1 MASSTASPG
10 LRFDDV
16 DVGAELP
23 AVELEVTYQRIVMN
37 AGVTWDWFPGHHDP
51 AYARE
56 QGQATIYLS
65 TQFFTGFADRCAT
78 EWAGPDTFIRR
89 RRIVMRQAIYAG
101 QTVTGR
107 GTVVGKREQDGRRLV
122 DLDVQ
127 VLADGT
133 PCVAVELTVELPGDA
148 PA

>member
-1 MASSTASPG
+1 MAPATA
-10 LRFDDV
+10 LRFEDV

-23 AVELEVTYQRIVMN
+23 AIELAVTYQRIVMN

-51 AYARE
+51 EYARE
-56 QGQATIYLS
+56 QGQETIYLS

-78 EWAGPDTFIRR
+78 EWGGPDTFIRR
-89 RRIVMRQAIYAG
+89 RRIAMRQAIYAG
-101 QTVTGR
+101 QTAAARGR
-107 GTVVGKREQDGRRLV
+107 VVGKRDEDGRRLV
-122 DLDVQ
+122 DLEVQ

-133 PCVAVELTVELPGDA
+133 TCVDVELTVELSEDA